1 MSMMKVRMIADLGE
15 GTEFVTVGK
24 VYDCKRVSTQG
35 TAYISDNEGMTS
47 ELYKGEWEMVDE

>member
-1 MSMMKVRMIADLGE
+1 MMKVRMIADLGE